1 MNSFLCKKKKNK
13 QKQPQNKQTAEL
25 QYMKLV
31 KI

>member
-1 MNSFLCKKKKNK
+1 MNSFLCKKNK